1 MSARTGI
8 RLLLPFVVLLTAAA
22 VYFALVNSKS
32 ERERP
37 ALKEKIWQVGTVDAE
52 LRELSP
58 TITLY
63 GRIESPEQLQAAAPG
78 GGIVESVFV
87 RNGAHVKAGQRLVTM
102 DRRDFEAALLQ
113 AEADLRDID
122 NQIAE
127 LKVRHQ
133 ANLLSLETERN
144 LLSLAEAEVE
154 RLVKLSQQNLSAETA
169 LNAARSEMGRQQLAL
184 TSRELDVDSY
194 PSRLQILQAR
204 RDRARAQLDQA
215 RLAMSRSDLRAP
227 FDAIISEVA
236 VSAGDRVL
244 LGQLLISLF
253 PLEALEIRAHLP
265 LNYINTVQQAISN
278 GVQLEASV
286 PRRTDL
292 GRFPLMRLAGKA
304 EATGI
309 DVYFAIQSTD
319 TQLRPGELLP
329 LSLRLPLESG
339 VFAVPYQAIYGNS
352 RVYLVV
358 DGRLRAVEVNMIGQ
372 TRDANDQVQV
382 LIRSE
387 EINPGDQISI
397 THLPNAVSGLK
408 VKSSGG

>member
-8 RLLLPFVVLLTAAA
+8 WLLLPFVVLLTAAA

-37 ALKEKIWQVGTVDAE
+37 ALREKIWQVGTVDAE

-244 LGQLLISLF
+244 LGQLLICVS
-253 PLEALEIRAHLP
+253 R
-265 LNYINTVQQAISN
+265 LN
-278 GVQLEASV
+278 
-286 PRRTDL
+286 
-292 GRFPLMRLAGKA
+292 
-304 EATGI
+304 
-309 DVYFAIQSTD
+309 
-319 TQLRPGELLP
+319 
-329 LSLRLPLESG
+329 
-339 VFAVPYQAIYGNS
+339 
-352 RVYLVV
+352 
-358 DGRLRAVEVNMIGQ
+358 
-372 TRDANDQVQV
+372 
-382 LIRSE
+382 
-387 EINPGDQISI
+387 
-397 THLPNAVSGLK
+397 
-408 VKSSGG
+408 